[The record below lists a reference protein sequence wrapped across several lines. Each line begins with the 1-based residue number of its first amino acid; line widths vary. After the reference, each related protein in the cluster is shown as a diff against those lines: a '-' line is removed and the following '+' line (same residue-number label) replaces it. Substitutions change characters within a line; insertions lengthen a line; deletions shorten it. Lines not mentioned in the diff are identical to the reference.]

1 MSREI
6 RWRYALENLKIC
18 LPENYLI
25 YIQFENKNINEE
37 QLKSNINWINILLL
51 INTNG
56 IWSHLIILKYF
67 EKLKSKPNLIIN
79 RQISKITN
87 SNIGNI
93 IKNNSIDMLG
103 NIDKFANENLKIE
116 NYLNGNMENNEIDFE
131 YNNKNKITQ
140 GNNIEYKDNEIIC
153 QIPSFNYIDKFIN
166 NETYLLINKGNNKI
180 KFLKKY
186 ENLDINNQINKQ
198 YEIIDDII
206 YGNTI
211 ENYGIEILFKN
222 INNTFINLY
231 RNWKEIL
238 NKIKTYNKN
247 IIIPS
252 DLLEDDYKFMPNI
265 NKNWKNLKEWY
276 NYKIKNFRRNKS
288 APKDKYNPNNNGIRK
303 YIYNMRYK
311 NNKEKEKEIINNK
324 NNRNLYKSMENN
336 DLEFTNKNINE
347 RQIFI
352 WNIQEKYAII
362 QENINL
368 GNIKFENYNEEIK
381 EILIELN
388 NNNKIKL
395 KINK

>member
-1 MSREI
+1 MSRKI

>member
-153 QIPSFNYIDKFIN
+153 QIPSFNNIDKFIN

-211 ENYGIEILFKN
+211 ENYGIEIFFKN